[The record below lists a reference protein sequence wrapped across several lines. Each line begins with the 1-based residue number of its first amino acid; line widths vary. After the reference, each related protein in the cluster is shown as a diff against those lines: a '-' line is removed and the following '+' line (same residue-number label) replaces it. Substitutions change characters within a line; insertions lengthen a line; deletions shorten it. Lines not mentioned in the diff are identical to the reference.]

1 MSRHSA
7 TLDDVA
13 RAAGVSLQTVSRVLN
28 NPGKVAARTQQAVH
42 QAMRE
47 LRYVPNRSA
56 QLLAGKVL
64 PAIGLISASLTLHA
78 PSQIAA
84 SIKTHAQA
92 RGLDVAIVMLNQADP
107 VALQAA
113 LAECRAQN
121 IRGAIVNLPL
131 ESELAEQLV
140 RDNPDIH
147 CLFLDVPPD
156 CEVASLLFDHR
167 QGCRAVIDH
176 LWERGHREYGFLAGP
191 ESAVSA
197 RLRLHAWRDA
207 LHRNGGHQA
216 ITAFGDWSA
225 GSGFTRTVEML
236 AQRPTLSAIVVA
248 NDQMALGVLS
258 ALAQL
263 ARRDISVTGYDDT
276 PDSQYFQPAL
286 TTVAQ
291 NFTLLGERAVTL
303 LTEPGT
309 RHCLLPTQLIVR
321 QSTAPKESPTS
332 RDGLIKQ
339 LKAIAAQL

>member
-13 RAAGVSLQTVSRVLN
+13 RLAGVSLQTVSRVLN
-28 NPGKVAARTQQAVH
+28 SPEKVATRTQEVVH
-42 QAMRE
+42 QAMRT

-92 RGLDVAIVMLNQADP
+92 CGLDVVIVMLNNADRG
-107 VALQAA
+107 ALQGA

-121 IRGAIVNLPL
+121 IRSAIINLPL
-131 ESELAEQLV
+131 ESQLAEQLV
-140 RDNPDIH
+140 QENPDIH

-156 CEVASLLFDHR
+156 SDVASLLFDHR
-167 QGCRAVIDH
+167 QGCHAVIDH
-176 LWERGHREYGFLAGP
+176 LWERGHRDYGFLAGP
-191 ESAVSA
+191 ESAISA
-197 RLRLHAWRDA
+197 RLRLHAWREA

-225 GSGFTRTVEML
+225 GSGFACTLAML
-236 AQRPTLSAIVVA
+236 AKQPTLTAIVVA

-263 ARRDISVTGYDDT
+263 NRRDISVTGYDDT

-291 NFTLLGERAVTL
+291 DFTLLGERAVAL
-303 LTEPGT
+303 IAEPGQ
-309 RHCLLPTQLIVR
+309 RHSWLPTRLVVR
-321 QSTAPKESPTS
+321 QSTAPKGGVDTREA
-332 RDGLIKQ
+332 LINQ
-339 LKAIAAQL
+339 LKTIAAQL

>member
-1 MSRHSA
+1 MTRRIA

-13 RAAGVSLQTVSRVLN
+13 RLAGVSLQTVSRVLN
-28 NPGKVAARTQQAVH
+28 SPDKVAVRTQDAVH
-42 QAMRE
+42 KAMRE
-47 LRYVPNRSA
+47 LHYVPNRSA

-84 SIKTHAQA
+84 SVKTHAQA
-92 RGLDVAIVMLNQADP
+92 RGLDVSIAMLNHVDYG
-107 VALQAA
+107 ALQAA

-121 IRGAIVNLPL
+121 IGGAIVNLPL
-131 ESELAEQLV
+131 ESAMAEQLA
-140 RDNPDIH
+140 RENPDIH

-156 CEVASLLFDHR
+156 SEVASLLFDHQ
-167 QGCRAVIDH
+167 QGCRATLDH
-176 LWERGHREYGFLAGP
+176 LWGLGHREFGFLAGP
-191 ESAVSA
+191 ESAISA

-216 ITAFGDWSA
+216 LTAFGDWSA

-236 AQRPTLSAIVVA
+236 ARQPTLSAIVVA

-263 ARRDISVTGYDDT
+263 NRREISVTGYDDT

-291 NFTLLGERAVTL
+291 DFHLLGERAVAL
-303 LTEPGT
+303 LAAPER
-309 RHCLLPTQLIVR
+309 RHTLLPTQLMVR
-321 QSTAPKESPTS
+321 QSTAPKPDAAS
-332 RDGLIKQ
+332 RDRLIAQ
-339 LKAIAAQL
+339 LKALVNHL

>member
-56 QLLAGKVL
+56 QLLAGKIL

-321 QSTAPKESPTS
+321 QSTAPKESPAS

>member
-1 MSRHSA
+1 MTRRVA

-28 NPGKVAARTQQAVH
+28 SPNKVAARTQDAVH
-42 QAMRE
+42 KAMRE
-47 LRYVPNRSA
+47 LHYVPNRSA

-84 SIKTHAQA
+84 SVKTHAQA
-92 RGLDVAIVMLNQADP
+92 RGLDVSIAMLNQTDYGS
-107 VALQAA
+107 LQAA

-121 IRGAIVNLPL
+121 IGGAIVNLPL
-131 ESELAEQLV
+131 ESAMAEQLA

-156 CEVASLLFDHR
+156 SDVASLLFDHQ
-167 QGCRAVIDH
+167 QGCRAIVDH
-176 LWERGHREYGFLAGP
+176 LWGLGHREFGFLAGP
-191 ESAVSA
+191 ESAISA

-225 GSGFTRTVEML
+225 GSGFIRTVEML
-236 AQRPTLSAIVVA
+236 AQQPTLSAIVVA

-263 ARRDISVTGYDDT
+263 DRREISVTGYDDT

-291 NFTLLGERAVTL
+291 DFHLLGERAVAL
-303 LTEPGT
+303 LAEPAR
-309 RHCLLPTQLIVR
+309 RHHRLPTRLIVR
-321 QSTAPKESPTS
+321 QSTAPKSSAAP
-332 RDGLIKQ
+332 RDTLIAQIKALARQ
-339 LKAIAAQL
+339 L

>member
-56 QLLAGKVL
+56 QLLAGKIL

-303 LTEPGT
+303 LTEPGP

-321 QSTAPKESPTS
+321 QSTAPKESPAS

>member
-13 RAAGVSLQTVSRVLN
+13 RLAGVSLQTVSRVLN
-28 NPGKVAARTQQAVH
+28 SPHKVAARTQDAVH

-47 LRYVPNRSA
+47 LHYVPNRSA

-64 PAIGLISASLTLHA
+64 PAIGLISASLTFHA

-84 SIKTHAQA
+84 SVKKHAQA
-92 RGLDVAIVMLNQADP
+92 RGLDVVIVMPDKADHP
-107 VALQAA
+107 TLQAA
-113 LAECRAQN
+113 LSEYRAQN
-121 IRGAIVNLPL
+121 IRSVIINLPL
-131 ESELAEQLV
+131 ESQLAEQLV
-140 RDNPDIH
+140 RENADIH
-147 CLFLDVPPD
+147 CLFLDIPPES
-156 CEVASLLFDHR
+156 EVTSLLFDHR
-167 QGCRAVIDH
+167 SGCRAVIDH
-176 LWERGHREYGFLAGP
+176 LWALGHREFGFLAGP
-191 ESAVSA
+191 ESAISA

-236 AQRPTLSAIVVA
+236 AKQPTLSAMVVA

-258 ALAQL
+258 ALAHL
-263 ARRDISVTGYDDT
+263 HRREISVTGYDDT

-291 NFTLLGERAVTL
+291 DFDLLGERAVAC
-303 LTEPGT
+303 LTTPGQ
-309 RHCLLPTQLIVR
+309 RHTLLPTRLVVR
-321 QSTAPKESPTS
+321 QSSAPKANPTP
-332 RDGLIKQ
+332 RDALIEQ
-339 LKAIAAQL
+339 IKALAAQL

>member
-1 MSRHSA
+1 MTRRVA

-28 NPGKVAARTQQAVH
+28 SPNKVAARTQDAVH
-42 QAMRE
+42 KAMRE
-47 LRYVPNRSA
+47 LHYVPNRSA

-84 SIKTHAQA
+84 SVKTHAQA
-92 RGLDVAIVMLNQADP
+92 RGLDVSIAMLNQADYG
-107 VALQAA
+107 ALQAA

-121 IRGAIVNLPL
+121 IGGAIVNLPL
-131 ESELAEQLV
+131 ESAMAEQLA

-156 CEVASLLFDHR
+156 SDVASLLFDHQ
-167 QGCRAVIDH
+167 QGCRAIVDH
-176 LWERGHREYGFLAGP
+176 LWGLGHREFGFLAGP
-191 ESAVSA
+191 ESAISA

-225 GSGFTRTVEML
+225 GNGFIRTVEML
-236 AQRPTLSAIVVA
+236 AQQPTLSAIVVA

-263 ARRDISVTGYDDT
+263 DRREISVTGYDDT

-291 NFTLLGERAVTL
+291 DFRLLGERAVAL
-303 LTEPGT
+303 LAEPAR
-309 RHCLLPTQLIVR
+309 RHHRLPTRLIVR
-321 QSTAPKESPTS
+321 QSTAPKASAAP
-332 RDGLIKQ
+332 RDTLIAQIKALARQ
-339 LKAIAAQL
+339 L